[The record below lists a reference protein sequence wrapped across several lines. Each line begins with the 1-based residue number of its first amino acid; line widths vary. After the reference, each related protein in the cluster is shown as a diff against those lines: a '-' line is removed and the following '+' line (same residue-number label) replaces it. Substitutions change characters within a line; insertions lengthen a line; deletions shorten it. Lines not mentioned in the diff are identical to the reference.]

1 MKRQI
6 QVVGKTEAEVMEKA
20 QAILRVPAN
29 KIFINTLG
37 EIAEGLNCEALIDVN
52 LALEGRRYIENIL
65 KVMGIKYQI
74 ETRTVGG
81 EKEIHYL
88 VESSENSLLIGHDGR
103 CLEALQTLV
112 RNLISNYSPER
123 LIVTLDI
130 GSYKSHKDSRLE
142 ILATKTAKEVART
155 KIPAKLA
162 PMNSYERHVI
172 HEKLADWRDVYTESE
187 GEGDQRAVVIK
198 PRLNERLRPF
208 FFYFL

>member
-20 QAILRVPAN
+20 QAILRVPTN

-198 PRLNERLRPF
+198 PRLNEKA
-208 FFYFL
+208 

>member
-155 KIPAKLA
+155 KIAAKLA

-198 PRLNERLRPF
+198 PRLNEKA
-208 FFYFL
+208 

>member
-198 PRLNERLRPF
+198 PRLNEKA
-208 FFYFL
+208 

>member
-123 LIVTLDI
+123 IIVTLDI
-130 GSYKSHKDSRLE
+130 GSYKSHKDS
-142 ILATKTAKEVART
+142 
-155 KIPAKLA
+155 
-162 PMNSYERHVI
+162 
-172 HEKLADWRDVYTESE
+172 
-187 GEGDQRAVVIK
+187 
-198 PRLNERLRPF
+198 
-208 FFYFL
+208 